1 MYVLYR
7 WYFILNI
14 FSIIKIFRAK
24 RKLRFTLTPAC
35 RSRMATQQPNTLQR
49 ASVCGGAAAAQYEV
63 AVKDM
68 KFGEQCKAAGL
79 MLVPMVVEVFGTWGE
94 RSEEV
99 FKLVS
104 KVCANKASEKA
115 KAAGAHIRRSLS
127 VCLQR
132 LNARILLSRAN
143 PLAEVFGEPVDM
155 PYGHDTHSSRADEV
169 AEMVAALDAAPAAM
183 TEAVSPVPV
192 ASCLMLTCCSCAL
205 KLCGLVPGFIP

>member
-1 MYVLYR
+1 MPN
-7 WYFILNI
+7 FAA
-14 FSIIKIFRAK
+14 SQA
-24 RKLRFTLTPAC
+24 AC
-35 RSRMATQQPNTLQR
+35 LDFAVTHTQQPNTLQR

-63 AVKDM
+63 VVKDM

-94 RSEEV
+94 RSEEA

-104 KVCANKASEKA
+104 KGCANKASEKA

-155 PYGHDTHSSRADEV
+155 PCGHDTHSSRADEV

-183 TEAVSPVPV
+183 TEAVR
-192 ASCLMLTCCSCAL
+192 LTCAS
-205 KLCGLVPGFIP
+205 GFLSDADMLLLRTEVVWVGPWLHPLRG